1 MKPSVKERVENP
13 INKNKAFSFSWL
25 FVCMGT
31 IICNSRD
38 MIVAQKEVMR
48 RNEDHQRKTMEKA
61 DNTKYKRLQDA
72 ISSYIL
78 FRYN

>member
-1 MKPSVKERVENP
+1 
-13 INKNKAFSFSWL
+13 
-25 FVCMGT
+25 
-31 IICNSRD
+31 